1 MSGRTWED
9 NKLAINELWPAYVFT
24 GEERKLW
31 TDDLSHLDQAMLYDA
46 IRNAKRSHETP
57 FPQIKWLTDAY
68 RELNRLR
75 KGATHFKDPQHPRLK
90 VDVKDDENRRLVDD
104 FYAVI
109 DDAVPSDWPQIETS
123 ILDKLGKMHAGSALK
138 CLNYARERLLGQRTQ
153 FGKVDSLGDVQPVK
167 FFKETA

>member
-90 VDVKDDENRRLVDD
+90 VDVKDDENRRLVGGLR
-104 FYAVI
+104 FVEEPNMLRFFFGRLA
-109 DDAVPSDWPQIETS
+109 PTSDWQ
-123 ILDKLGKMHAGSALK
+123 DKLVDKF
-138 CLNYARERLLGQRTQ
+138 RVDLG
-153 FGKVDSLGDVQPVK
+153 DSL
-167 FFKETA
+167 

>member
-68 RELNRLR
+68 RELKRQR
-75 KGATHFKDPQHPRLK
+75 GDATHFKAGNEPK
-90 VDVKDDENRRLVDD
+90 MKSEVKDDESRKLAED
-104 FYAVI
+104 FVLVI
-109 DDAVPSDWPQIETS
+109 DDAEPSQFDEIQES
-123 ILDKLGKMHAGSALK
+123 ILSKVTKMHFAASRRV
-138 CLNYARERLLGQRTQ
+138 LNYARERLLNERRA
-153 FGKVDSLGDVQPVK
+153 FGRVDDQGDVHP
-167 FFKETA
+167 F